1 MLDMVNV
8 TIATREKRSKLATV
22 APPLPI
28 GQEEPADHPSDHTS
42 YTLSGQQQSIH
53 HIRAERASVATVT
66 SFGDLED
73 VTLGHTI
80 LPINPTSGRLQI
92 SLQDMIVTS
101 IALKSSLDIEIINPT
116 SWPKNLFPK
125 IVSSPTR
132 AKSPPP
138 SEVHSPE
145 TSDPPSHM
153 SRALSSLQREV
164 LLLRNELNFEL
175 WLSRENIKHIGRI
188 YQNAVLS
195 KNAETE
201 RQGLVSLIH

>member
-1 MLDMVNV
+1 MLDIVNV
-8 TIATREKRSKLATV
+8 SIAAREKQSRLATV
-22 APPLPI
+22 APPFPI
-28 GQEEPADHPSDHTS
+28 SQEETADHPSDHTS
-42 YTLSGQQQSIH
+42 YTLSGRQQPIH

-73 VTLGHTI
+73 VTPGHTI
-80 LPINPTSGRLQI
+80 SPINLTSGRLQI
-92 SLQDMIVTS
+92 SLQDMIATS

-116 SWPKNLFPK
+116 SWPQNLFPK

-132 AKSPPP
+132 AKFPPQ

-145 TSDPPSHM
+145 TSDPSHM
-153 SRALSSLQREV
+153 SRALSSLQRDV